1 MKKTKVILIGCGNMA
16 KQHAARFEAVWDRI
30 EISAAVDLE
39 RERAQA
45 FADLMPN
52 HPPVFTD
59 YHEALP
65 FGDAAL
71 VVLPHHLHTQCGID
85 CLNAGLHVLME
96 KPLANTEAECLA
108 LMDAAKKN
116 NRILMTAYCMRYHPL
131 IREMRRLIK
140 EEVYG
145 KCFQLSIWTEQLT
158 MIRSP
163 WMGKRETLGGGQL
176 FSHGCHYIDLMLW
189 MMGRPVSGSH
199 FGTNL
204 GTPWMDREGT
214 SNVCLQFENG
224 ALGYHFGTWG
234 ARGSRLRYAFQAH
247 CEQGMIDLMFYEGKL
262 IFRCKDPEHVPG
274 KAVTSQETVLMEAE
288 SNKSTALEMAHFID
302 CIQNGKTPETTP
314 EESLAG
320 LQVIWKL
327 YEAEE
332 QNRLADLRGM
342 GF

>member
-1 MKKTKVILIGCGNMA
+1 MRKTKVILIGCGNMA

-65 FGDAAL
+65 LGDAAL

-163 WMGKRETLGGGQL
+163 WMGSRETLGGGQL

-189 MMGRPVSGSH
+189 MMGRPISGSH
-199 FGTNL
+199 FGTKL

-214 SNVCLQFENG
+214 SNVCLQFESG

-320 LQVIWKL
+320 LRVIWKL